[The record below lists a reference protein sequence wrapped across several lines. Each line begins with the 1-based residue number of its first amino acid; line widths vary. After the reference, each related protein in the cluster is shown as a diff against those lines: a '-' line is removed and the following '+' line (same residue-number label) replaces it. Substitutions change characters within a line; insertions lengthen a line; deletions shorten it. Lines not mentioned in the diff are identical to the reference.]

1 MANKTDKANQ
11 ILERSC
17 FIGKPLLELPY
28 KEFESTSSRVSDRS
42 DGSSARSCRP
52 TLMISKRL
60 FLSFVSGDMVPLAKP
75 NALGLSYA
83 KLECAMARM
92 LFYRTSGRS
101 YTSDL
106 CYASIT
112 CAVSNMSGPGNKQSS
127 GLT

>member
-1 MANKTDKANQ
+1 MANKTPKANQ
-11 ILERSC
+11 TLERSC

-28 KEFESTSSRVSDRS
+28 KEFE
-42 DGSSARSCRP
+42 P
-52 TLMISKRL
+52 TSKRIYDRFRGCGLQLL
-60 FLSFVSGDMVPLAKP
+60 FARQPKGLSVCVVIWSLLAIP

-83 KLECAMARM
+83 KLECALAKM

-112 CAVSNMSGPGNKQSS
+112 CAASNISGPGDTQSS
-127 GLT
+127 